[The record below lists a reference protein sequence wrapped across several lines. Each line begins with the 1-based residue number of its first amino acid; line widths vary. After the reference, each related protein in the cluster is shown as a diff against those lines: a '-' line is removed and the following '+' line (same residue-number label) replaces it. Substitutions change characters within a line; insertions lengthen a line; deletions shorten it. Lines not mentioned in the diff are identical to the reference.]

1 MQVRRI
7 DNDLLRRQYQGGLAL
22 QQAPHCQQK
31 EQEMKQRFTPEK
43 TVLAVSIASLFA
55 GAALPAQAQDNGA
68 SAATVV
74 VTGTRVANRTALD
87 TASPVDI
94 ISAETLK
101 TTGSTEL
108 NQALAVALPSL
119 NFPRPSLTDGTDT
132 IRPATLRGMAPDQS
146 LVLVNSKRRHASSLV
161 NLNGSIGR
169 GSAAVDLNT
178 IPASMVK
185 TIEVLRDGAA
195 AQYGSDAI
203 SGVVNVRLRT
213 DRDGGEGSIV
223 YGVHKTEYDLLN
235 DAAPSG
241 ATWTAP
247 NSRKRTDGQTATVS
261 AWKGLPWG
269 ETGYITLAAEYKN
282 QEHTERAGYDMR
294 QLYPKVG
301 TAYDPRELTINRF
314 DAWYGEPEVKQSTLF
329 VNAGNNITADVKV
342 YGWAS
347 YQNRDARSAG
357 YFRTPQD
364 VRNIPSIYADGFLPI
379 IAPTVDDYSA
389 AGGVTWSMG
398 AWDMDAS
405 IVYGKN
411 KMEYEIQNTLNRS
424 LGASS
429 KTVFDAGGYGY
440 DQTVLNLTGVRKVDM
455 GGLASPL
462 NVAVGVEARREGYQ
476 LNAGEPDSWRDGNL
490 VLPNG
495 NRAAPGAQV
504 FPGFRPAN
512 ATDAHRS
519 AVGAFVDLEANVTDK
534 FLASAAVRGEHYSD
548 FGSNLSGKLAA
559 RYDFTKS
566 FALRGSVQNGFRAP
580 SLQQQ
585 NFTSTSTNFI
595 NGVPF
600 EITTFKPTD
609 PVAAALGAKPL
620 KAEKSTN
627 FSLGAVARFDPVTL
641 TVDAYRIN
649 VRDRIILSENLTSTD
664 VRNYIASQGFTGVGG
679 GRFFINGVST
689 TTEGVDIVAAMPL
702 NLGAS
707 GRFDFT
713 LAGNF
718 NRTEVTKVPT
728 TAQLSALKTPPVLF
742 DRLNVLTLEKGQ
754 PKNKI
759 TASVNWKLAQ
769 WGVTAR
775 ATRYGEVL
783 SAGTTPA
790 FDFPLRAKTIVDLE
804 ARYAL
809 TKQMT
814 LALGADNLFD
824 QYSETLPPSLN
835 TTSNTPFANY
845 TPFGTGGRYIYAR
858 ATYSF

>member
-1 MQVRRI
+1 
-7 DNDLLRRQYQGGLAL
+7 
-22 QQAPHCQQK
+22 
-31 EQEMKQRFTPEK
+31 MKQRFAPEK
-43 TVLAVSIASLFA
+43 TVLALSIASLFA
-55 GAALPAQAQDNGA
+55 AAPVQAQETGDTA
-68 SAATVV
+68 SVGNPATVV

-94 ISAETLK
+94 ISADSLK
-101 TTGSTEL
+101 TSGSTEL
-108 NQALAVALPSL
+108 NQALSVALPSL

-169 GSAAVDLNT
+169 GSASVDLNT
-178 IPASMVK
+178 IPSAMVK

-213 DRDGGEGSIV
+213 DRSGGEGTVV

-235 DAAPSG
+235 DAAPAG

-269 ETGYITLAAEYKN
+269 ESGYITLAAEYKN

-294 QLYPKVG
+294 QLYAKVG
-301 TAYDPRELTINRF
+301 TAFDPRELTINRF

-329 VNAGNNITADVKV
+329 VNAGNNLSGDVKI

-364 VRNIPSIYADGFLPI
+364 ARNIQSIYPDGFLPI
-379 IAPTVDDYSA
+379 IAPTVNDYSA
-389 AGGVTWSMG
+389 AGGVTWSLG
-398 AWDMDAS
+398 DWDMDAS
-405 IVYGKN
+405 VVYGKN
-411 KMEYEIQNTLNRS
+411 EMDYEIQNTLNRS
-424 LGASS
+424 IGPSS

-440 DQTVLNLTGVRKVDM
+440 DQTVLNLTGVRKIDSA
-455 GGLASPL
+455 GLASPL
-462 NVAVGVEARREGYQ
+462 NVAVGIEARREGYQ
-476 LNAGEPDSWRDGNL
+476 LNAGEPDSYRYGGV
-490 VLPNG
+490 VLANG
-495 NRAAPGAQV
+495 TPAAPGAQV
-504 FPGFRPAN
+504 FPGFRPQN
-512 ATDAHRS
+512 ATDAHRN
-519 AVGAFVDLEANVTDK
+519 AIGAFVDLEANVTDQ
-534 FLASAAVRGEHYSD
+534 LLVSGAVRGEHYSD
-548 FGSNLSGKLAA
+548 FGSNLSGKLSA
-559 RYDFTKS
+559 RFDFNKT
-566 FALRGSVQNGFRAP
+566 FALRGALQNGFRAP

-609 PVAAALGAKPL
+609 PVAVALGSKPL

-627 FSLGAVARFDPVTL
+627 ISLGAVMRFDPLTV

-649 VRDRIILSENLTSTD
+649 VTDRIILSENLTSAA
-664 VRNYIASQGFTGVGG
+664 VRDYIVSRGFTGVGG
-679 GRFFINGVST
+679 GRFFINGVDTKTS
-689 TTEGVDIVAAMPL
+689 GVDIVANYPL
-702 NLGAS
+702 NLGS
-707 GRFDFT
+707 NGRFDLT

-718 NRTEVTKVPT
+718 NKTEVTKVPT
-728 TAQLSALKTPPVLF
+728 TAQLAALNPAPVLF

-759 TASVNWKLAQ
+759 TASANWKLAQ
-769 WGVTAR
+769 WGATLR

-783 SAGTTPA
+783 SPGTTAA
-790 FDFPLRAKTIVDLE
+790 FDFNLGAKTIVDLE
-804 ARYAL
+804 GRYAL
-809 TKQMT
+809 TKQVN
-814 LALGADNLFD
+814 LAVGVDNVFD

-858 ATYSF
+858 ANYSF

>member
-1 MQVRRI
+1 
-7 DNDLLRRQYQGGLAL
+7 
-22 QQAPHCQQK
+22 
-31 EQEMKQRFTPEK
+31 MKQRFVPEK
-43 TVLAVSIASLFA
+43 TVLALSIASLFA
-55 GAALPAQAQDNGA
+55 AGAAQAQDTSDTA
-68 SAATVV
+68 SVASSGPTVV

-178 IPASMVK
+178 VPAAIVK
-185 TIEVLRDGAA
+185 SIEVLRDGAA

-213 DRDGGEGSIV
+213 DRSGGEGTVV

-235 DAAPSG
+235 DVAPAG
-241 ATWTAP
+241 GTWTAP
-247 NSRKRTDGQTATVS
+247 SSRKRTDGQTATVS

-294 QLYPKVG
+294 QLYAKNG
-301 TAYDPRELTINRF
+301 TAFDPRELTINRF

-329 VNAGNNITADVKV
+329 VNAGNNLTADVKV

-347 YQNRDARSAG
+347 YQKRDARSAG

-364 VRNIPSIYADGFLPI
+364 VRNIQSIYPDGFLPI

-389 AGGVTWSMG
+389 AGGVTWTLG
-398 AWDMDAS
+398 DWDMDAS

-411 KMEYEIQNTLNRS
+411 KMDYEIQNTLNRS
-424 LGASS
+424 IGPTS
-429 KTVFDAGGYGY
+429 KTVFDAGGFGY
-440 DQTVLNLTGVRKVDM
+440 DQTVLNLTGVRKIDA

-462 NVAVGVEARREGYQ
+462 NVAVGLEARREGYQ
-476 LNAGEPDSWRDGNL
+476 LNAGEPDSYRYGGV
-490 VLPNG
+490 VLANG
-495 NRAAPGAQV
+495 TPAAPGAQV

-512 ATDAHRS
+512 ETDASRN
-519 AVGAFVDLEANVTDK
+519 AVGAFVDLEANVTDQ
-534 FLASAAVRGEHYSD
+534 FLVSAAVRGEHYSD

-559 RYDFTKS
+559 RYDFTKT

-609 PVAAALGAKPL
+609 PVAVALGAKPL

-627 FSLGAVARFDPVTL
+627 YSIGAVMRLDPLTV
-641 TVDAYRIN
+641 TVDAYSID
-649 VRDRIILSENLTSTD
+649 VTDRIVLSENLTSAA
-664 VRNYIASQGFTGVGG
+664 VRDYITSRGFTGVGG
-679 GRFFINGVST
+679 GRFFINGVDT
-689 TTEGVDIVAAMPL
+689 KTVGVDVVANYPL

-718 NRTEVTKVPT
+718 NKTDVNKVPT
-728 TAQLSALKTPPVLF
+728 TAQLAALSPAPVLF
-742 DRLNVLTLEKGQ
+742 DRVNVLTMEKGQ
-754 PKNKI
+754 PKSKI
-759 TASVNWKLAQ
+759 MASVNWKLAQ

-783 SAGTTPA
+783 SPGTTQA
-790 FDFPLRAKTIVDLE
+790 FDFLIHPHTIVDLE
-804 ARYAL
+804 ARYAVTPKL
-809 TKQMT
+809 SI
-814 LALGADNLFD
+814 AR
-824 QYSETLPPSLN
+824 
-835 TTSNTPFANY
+835 TTCSTS
-845 TPFGTGGRYIYAR
+845 TRKR
-858 ATYSF
+858 CRRR

>member
-1 MQVRRI
+1 MT
-7 DNDLLRRQYQGGLAL
+7 
-22 QQAPHCQQK
+22 
-31 EQEMKQRFTPEK
+31 QRFAPEK
-43 TVLAVSIASLFA
+43 TILALSIASLFA
-55 GAALPAQAQDNGA
+55 GTAVHAQETGDTAGA
-68 SAATVV
+68 SASGGPTVV

-101 TTGSTEL
+101 NSGSTEL
-108 NQALAVALPSL
+108 NQALSVALPSL

-169 GSAAVDLNT
+169 GSASVDLNT
-178 IPASMVK
+178 IPSSMVK

-213 DRDGGEGSIV
+213 DRSGGEGTVV

-235 DAAPSG
+235 DAAPAG

-247 NSRKRTDGQTATVS
+247 SSRKRTDGQTATVS
-261 AWKGLPWG
+261 AWKGLPLG
-269 ETGYITLAAEYKN
+269 ESGFLTLAAEYKN

-294 QLYPKVG
+294 QLYAKVG

-329 VNAGNNITADVKV
+329 VNAGSNITGDVKV

-347 YQNRDARSAG
+347 YQKRDARSAG

-364 VRNIPSIYADGFLPI
+364 VRNVPSIYPDGFLPI

-389 AGGVTWSMG
+389 AAGVTWSAG

-411 KMEYEIQNTLNRS
+411 KLNYEIQNTLNRS
-424 LGASS
+424 IGASS
-429 KTVFDAGGYGY
+429 KTVFDAGGFGY
-440 DQTVLNLTGVRKVDM
+440 DQTVLNLTGVRKVDA

-462 NVAVGVEARREGYQ
+462 NVAVGIEARREGYQ
-476 LNAGEPDSWRDGNL
+476 LNAGEPDSWRAGPEI
-490 VLPNG
+490 LPNG
-495 NRAAPGAQV
+495 TPAAPGAQV
-504 FPGFRPAN
+504 FPGFRPNN
-512 ATDAHRS
+512 ATDASRN
-519 AVGAFVDLEANVTDK
+519 AVGAFVDLEANVTDQ
-534 FLASAAVRGEHYSD
+534 LLVSAAVRGEHYSD
-548 FGSNLSGKLAA
+548 FGSNLSGKLSA
-559 RYDFTKS
+559 RYDFNKT
-566 FALRGSVQNGFRAP
+566 FALRGAVQNGFRAP

-595 NGVPF
+595 NGIPF

-609 PVAAALGAKPL
+609 AVAVALGAKPL

-627 FSLGAVARFDPVTL
+627 FSLGAVLRLDPLTV

-649 VRDRIILSENLTSTD
+649 VTDRIILSENLTSTA
-664 VRNYIASQGFTGVGG
+664 VRNYIVSQGFTGVGG
-679 GRFFINGVST
+679 GRFFINGVDT
-689 TTEGVDIVAAMPL
+689 KTQGVDIVANYPL

-718 NRTEVTKVPT
+718 NKTEVTKVPT
-728 TAQLSALKTPPVLF
+728 TAQLAALNPAPVLF

-759 TASVNWKLAQ
+759 TASMNWKLGQ
-769 WGVTAR
+769 WGLTAR

-783 SAGTTPA
+783 SPGTTQA
-790 FDFPLRAKTIVDLE
+790 FDFVIHPHTIADLE

-809 TKQMT
+809 TKQMN
-814 LALGADNLFD
+814 LALGVDNVFD

-845 TPFGTGGRYIYAR
+845 TPFGTGGRYVYAR
-858 ATYSF
+858 ASYSF

>member
-1 MQVRRI
+1 MT
-7 DNDLLRRQYQGGLAL
+7 
-22 QQAPHCQQK
+22 
-31 EQEMKQRFTPEK
+31 QRFAPEK
-43 TVLAVSIASLFA
+43 TVLALSIASLFA
-55 GAALPAQAQDNGA
+55 VVPAYAQDTGDAA
-68 SAATVV
+68 SASGPTVV

-101 TTGSTEL
+101 NTGSTEL

-178 IPASMVK
+178 IPSSMVK
-185 TIEVLRDGAA
+185 TVEVLRDGAA

-213 DRDGGEGSIV
+213 DRSGGEASVV
-223 YGVHKTEYDLLN
+223 YGLHKTEYDLLN
-235 DAAPSG
+235 DVAPAG

-247 NSRKRTDGQTATVS
+247 SSRKRTDGQTATVS
-261 AWKGLPWG
+261 AWKGLPLG
-269 ETGYITLAAEYKN
+269 ESGYLTLAAEYKN

-294 QLYPKVG
+294 QLYPTVG
-301 TAYDPRELTINRF
+301 GTTYDPRERTINRF

-329 VNAGNNITADVKV
+329 VNAGNNITGDVKV

-364 VRNIPSIYADGFLPI
+364 VRNIPSIYPDGFLPI
-379 IAPTVDDYSA
+379 IAPTVNDYSA
-389 AGGVTWSMG
+389 AGGVTWTAG

-411 KMEYEIQNTLNRS
+411 KMDYEIQNTLNRS
-424 LGASS
+424 IGPAS
-429 KTVFDAGGYGY
+429 KTVFDAGGFGY
-440 DQTVLNLTGVRKVDM
+440 DQTVLNLTAVRKVDA
-455 GGLASPL
+455 GSLASPL
-462 NVAVGVEARREGYQ
+462 NVAVGIEARREGYQ
-476 LNAGEPDSWRDGNL
+476 LNAGEPDSYRYGGV
-490 VLPNG
+490 VLANG
-495 NRAAPGAQV
+495 TPAAPGAQV

-512 ATDAHRS
+512 ETDASRN

-534 FLASAAVRGEHYSD
+534 LLASVAVRGEHYSD
-548 FGSNLSGKLAA
+548 FGSNLSGKLSA
-559 RYDFTKS
+559 RYDFNKT
-566 FALRGSVQNGFRAP
+566 FALRGAVQNGFRAP

-609 PVAAALGAKPL
+609 AVAVALGAKPL

-627 FSLGAVARFDPVTL
+627 FSLGAVMRFDPLTV

-649 VRDRIILSENLTSTD
+649 VTDRIILSENLTSAA
-664 VRNYIASQGFTGVGG
+664 VRNYIVSQGFTGVGG
-679 GRFFINGVST
+679 GRFFINGVDTRTS
-689 TTEGVDIVAAMPL
+689 GVDIVASYPL

-718 NRTEVTKVPT
+718 NKTEVTKVPT
-728 TAQLSALKTPPVLF
+728 TAQLAALSPAPVLF

-759 TASVNWKLAQ
+759 TASLNWKLAQ
-769 WGVTAR
+769 WGLTAR

-783 SAGTTPA
+783 SPGTTQA
-790 FDFPLRAKTIVDLE
+790 FDFVIHPHTIADLE

-809 TKQMT
+809 SKQMS
-814 LALGADNLFD
+814 LALGVDNVFD

>member
-1 MQVRRI
+1 
-7 DNDLLRRQYQGGLAL
+7 
-22 QQAPHCQQK
+22 
-31 EQEMKQRFTPEK
+31 MKQRFAPEK
-43 TVLAVSIASLFA
+43 TVLALSIASLFA
-55 GAALPAQAQDNGA
+55 GAAAQAQETGSAGTA
-68 SAATVV
+68 SASTATVV

-94 ISAETLK
+94 ISAESLK

-108 NQALAVALPSL
+108 NQALSTALPSL
-119 NFPRPSLTDGTDT
+119 NFPRPALTDGTDT

-169 GSAAVDLNT
+169 GSASVDLNT
-178 IPASMVK
+178 IPSAMVK

-213 DRDGGEGSIV
+213 DRSGGEGTIV
-223 YGVHKTEYDLLN
+223 YGGHKTEYDLLN
-235 DAAPSG
+235 DVAPAG
-241 ATWTAP
+241 ATWTGP
-247 NSRKRTDGQTATVS
+247 SKRQRTDGQTITAS

-269 ETGYITLAAEYKN
+269 ETGYIALAAEYKR

-294 QLYPKVG
+294 QLYPKVNG
-301 TAYDPRELTINRF
+301 AYDPRELTINRF

-364 VRNIPSIYADGFLPI
+364 ARNIPSIYPNGFLPI

-389 AGGVTWSMG
+389 AAGVTWTAG
-398 AWDMDAS
+398 EWDMDAS

-411 KMEYEIQNTLNRS
+411 KMDYEIQNTLNRS
-424 LGASS
+424 IGPTS
-429 KTVFDAGGYGY
+429 KTVFEAGGFGY
-440 DQTVLNLTGVRKVDM
+440 DQTVLNLTGVRKVDV
-455 GGLASPL
+455 GALASPL
-462 NVAVGVEARREGYQ
+462 NVALGVEARREGYE
-476 LNAGEPDSWRDGNL
+476 LHAGEPDSWRAGPEIL
-490 VLPNG
+490 ANG
-495 NRAAPGAQV
+495 TPAAPGAQV
-504 FPGFRPAN
+504 FPGFRPNN
-512 ATDAHRS
+512 ATDANRN
-519 AVGAFVDLEANVTDK
+519 AIGAFVDLEANITDK
-534 FLASAAVRGEHYSD
+534 LLASAAVRGEHYSD
-548 FGSNLSGKLAA
+548 FGSNLSGKLSA
-559 RYDFTKS
+559 RYDFNKT
-566 FALRGSVQNGFRAP
+566 FALRGAVQNGFRAP

-595 NGVPF
+595 NGIPF

-609 PVAAALGAKPL
+609 AVAVALGAKPL

-627 FSLGAVARFDPVTL
+627 YSIGSVMRFDPLTV

-649 VRDRIILSENLTSTD
+649 VTDRIILSENLTSAA
-664 VRNYIASQGFTGVGG
+664 VRNYIVSQGFAGVGG
-679 GRFFINGVST
+679 GRFFINGVDTKTS
-689 TTEGVDIVAAMPL
+689 GVDIVANYPL
-702 NLGAS
+702 NLGAG

-718 NRTEVTKVPT
+718 NKTEVTKVPT
-728 TAQLSALKTPPVLF
+728 TAQLAALNPAPVLF
-742 DRLNVLTLEKGQ
+742 DRVNVLTLEKGQ

-759 TASVNWKLAQ
+759 TASANWKLGQ
-769 WGVTAR
+769 WGATAR

-783 SAGTTPA
+783 SPGTTPA
-790 FDFPLRAKTIVDLE
+790 FDFLIHPHTIVDLE
-804 ARYAL
+804 GRYAL
-809 TKQMT
+809 TQKMS
-814 LALGADNLFD
+814 LAVGIDNVFD

-835 TTSNTPFANY
+835 TTSNTPFANF
-845 TPFGTGGRYIYAR
+845 TPFGTGGRYVYAR
-858 ATYSF
+858 ATYAF